1 MAEDKLRRRR
11 DLPEEP
17 GQRGFWYDFLTM
29 FPFVFLPLAALSGVA
44 LSLIM
49 PVLTG
54 AYRR

>member
-1 MAEDKLRRRR
+1 M
-11 DLPEEP
+11 PEETVNRRAEP
-17 GQRGFWYDFLTM
+17 YEEPRQRGFWYDFLTM

-49 PVLTG
+49 PILTG